1 MNEQDR
7 LNAIVREEYACAL
20 VRRLERVKTA
30 EEIFEAGWNA
40 CYRRCHPPM
49 GPSGPVHDTPELAFR
64 ALVEEYER

>member
-7 LNAIVREEYACAL
+7 LNAIAREEYERAL
-20 VRRLERVKTA
+20 VRLERVKTT

-40 CYRRCHPPM
+40 CYRRCHPPV
-49 GPSGPVHDTPELAFR
+49 GPSGPIHNTPEEAFR